1 MVTIVNSKIGIHKEK
16 RRVYLQGRKLSRQG
30 VEPGQQYDV
39 VTRGDDLVLVI
50 NPTGKYKISRR
61 MRNGELLPVID
72 LRVDEIT
79 ELFSGVDVVR
89 VAIKAGKIVISAHHQ
104 HRKISERE
112 ARLAHKV
119 REGVPL
125 DVCSLFHGGGV
136 LDKAVHRGLAGAG
149 VKSRVAVAV
158 ELESKYLE
166 SSLNNNPELFD
177 QRSII
182 IESPLQSVNLRNTP
196 EVDVMLAGIPCTG
209 ASKSGRSKGG
219 LEFAESHD
227 QAGALFFSF
236 LQFAQV
242 LNPAV
247 ILIENVPEYANT
259 ASMVVIRSV
268 LASLGYTVQESVL
281 NGNAF
286 GALENRNRLCA
297 VAVSNG
303 IAMSNIDSIA
313 PVRKKE
319 ARLSDVL
326 EPIASDDSRWKAF
339 EYLAAKEAR
348 DKAAGKGFSRQLLS
362 GDEPMC
368 GVLGRGYAKY
378 RSTEPFITHPTQPR
392 LSRIMTVL
400 EHARV
405 KAIPEAVVN
414 GLSDTVAHEV
424 LGQSIIFPVFEA
436 VGRWL
441 GLALVGQYRSNTAQP
456 LLAA

>member
-1 MVTIVNSKIGIHKEK
+1 MATIINSKIGTHKEK

-30 VEPGQQYDV
+30 VEPGQKYDV
-39 VTRGDDLVLVI
+39 TTRGDDLVLTI

-61 MRNGELLPVID
+61 MCNGELLPVID
-72 LRVDEIT
+72 LRVDQIA
-79 ELFSGVDVVR
+79 ELFDGVDVVR
-89 VAIKAGKIVISAHHQ
+89 VAVKAGNIVISAHHQ
-104 HRKISERE
+104 HGKINDRE
-112 ARLAHKV
+112 TRLARKV
-119 REGVPL
+119 RQGEPL
-125 DVCSLFHGGGV
+125 DICSLFHGGGV
-136 LDKAVHRGLAGAG
+136 LDKSVHAGLAGAG

-177 QRSII
+177 QHSIV
-182 IESPLQSVNLRNTP
+182 IESPLQSVSLHNTP
-196 EVDVMLAGIPCTG
+196 QVDVLVAGIPCTG

-236 LQFAQV
+236 LQFAQA

-268 LASLGYTVQESVL
+268 LASLGYALQESVL
-281 NGNAF
+281 NGNTF
-286 GALENRNRLCA
+286 GALENRNRFCA

-303 IAMSNIDSIA
+303 IAMSDIGSIT
-313 PVRKKE
+313 PVREKE

-326 EPIASDDSRWKAF
+326 EPIALDDARWKPF
-339 EYLAAKEAR
+339 EYLAAKEVR
-348 DKAAGKGFSRQLLS
+348 DKAAGKGFARQLLS
-362 GDEPMC
+362 GDEPLC
-368 GVLGRGYAKY
+368 GVLGRGYAKC
-378 RSTEPFITHPTQPR
+378 RSTEPFITHPIEPR
-392 LSRIMTVL
+392 LSRIMTAL

-424 LGQSIIFPVFEA
+424 LGQSVVFPVFEA

-441 GLALVGQYRSNTAQP
+441 GLALVGQYRSSVTRQQ
-456 LLAA
+456 LAA